1 MNASRIL
8 IQSLRHP
15 NNWENWEN
23 IIRILLKRRCDRRT
37 LKMNVSYY
45 QIILPKIDVVVRS
58 QRSYCDDV
66 AIT

>member
-1 MNASRIL
+1 
-8 IQSLRHP
+8 
-15 NNWENWEN
+15 
-23 IIRILLKRRCDRRT
+23 
-37 LKMNVSYY
+37 MNVSYY